1 MRARLIRLLAFASV
15 IGLAGSAWP
24 CAAVEYF
31 YKDLPV
37 ARMTT
42 DDFKIATPVIRRAL
56 DEGAEGQTHTW
67 ENPATGASGS
77 VTLRSTP
84 FSRNG
89 TTCRR
94 AEFMTSA
101 GGLRNV
107 SAWTLCKLPEG
118 WKAVE

>member
-1 MRARLIRLLAFASV
+1 MRARLFSLFAIAALL
-15 IGLAGSAWP
+15 GLAGIAGP

-37 ARMTT
+37 ARMTD
-42 DDFKIATPVIRRAL
+42 DDFKLATPVIRRAL
-56 DEGAEGQTHTW
+56 DEGAEGQTHSW

-77 VTLRSTP
+77 IKLRSPP
-84 FSRNG
+84 FTRKG